1 LRLELRETELSTF
14 SQEISR
20 KERFWRCLAMN
31 QKNNLIIG
39 LIIAGVVV
47 MSANVDAD
55 PRDFVEGLP
64 NIGIMLQEIT
74 EVDSSLFVTAFWS
87 MLETIEMAFIGT
99 VVGVAIALPLSLL
112 AARNLNN
119 KFVYVPIRAL
129 LAAIRTFPSILW
141 AILFVIIVGLGPFA
155 GVLAIIMYTVGFI
168 AKLQYEAIE
177 AIDADPMDAVGAI
190 GVSKLQLIRFVVL
203 PESASHLLSQILYI
217 FDYNIRQT
225 SILGLVGAGGIG
237 FYIINYIKFFEYGKA
252 AVFMLVVLAT
262 VLIIELVSVRIRD
275 KYIVKSQR
283 GMQVKA

>member
-1 LRLELRETELSTF
+1 
-14 SQEISR
+14 
-20 KERFWRCLAMN
+20 MN

-177 AIDADPMDAVGAI
+177 AIEVIENIHRNHLSHRAFSHV
-190 GVSKLQLIRFVVL
+190 
-203 PESASHLLSQILYI
+203 ASISPFLAKRYL
-217 FDYNIRQT
+217 
-225 SILGLVGAGGIG
+225 
-237 FYIINYIKFFEYGKA
+237 EYQSHRRSHA
-252 AVFMLVVLAT
+252 
-262 VLIIELVSVRIRD
+262 
-275 KYIVKSQR
+275 
-283 GMQVKA
+283 